1 LLEICH
7 TLAIRSVVSY
17 TASRSAFV
25 TNVLIVSAY
34 ADFRDIYT
42 FGLRHE
48 GLWAEA
54 IESPSEAEAVLRRMR
69 PDAITFHLG
78 HDESGWTDCAFLLKM
93 AQPAPV
99 ILLTGWVHPD
109 GRTARKAFE
118 LGCAAFVIEPCVP
131 DDLASIIE
139 RVITGERGINWHR
152 P

>member
-1 LLEICH
+1 MSDSAGTAPRFVEIRH
-7 TLAIRSVVSY
+7 TLAIRSLVSY
-17 TASRSAFV
+17 TAPRSAFV

-42 FGLRHE
+42 LGLRHE

-54 IESPSEAEAVLRRMR
+54 IEGRDEAEAVLRRMR
-69 PDAITFHLG
+69 LDAITLHLG

-109 GRTARKAFE
+109 VPEQAPERMPRPVVDAPDRK
-118 LGCAAFVIEPCVP
+118 
-131 DDLASIIE
+131 
-139 RVITGERGINWHR
+139 RN
-152 P
+152 